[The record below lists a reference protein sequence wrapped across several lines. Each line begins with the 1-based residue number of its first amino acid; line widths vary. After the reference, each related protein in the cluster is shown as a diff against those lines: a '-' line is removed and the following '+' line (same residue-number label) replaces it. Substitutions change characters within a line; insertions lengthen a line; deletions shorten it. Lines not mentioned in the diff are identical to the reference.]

1 MVKKAPQLLNNL
13 NSTGI
18 TMKSDNSNEIHLV
31 EKRDTVEVHLPDGRV
46 LCGKRDTPVEKFLK
60 TLPEWNDSYIVGAVI
75 NHDLRELTYP
85 IHMDAVVTPVLMTS
99 ADGARIYRRSLT
111 FLLETAFEI
120 EFNQGKLAVD
130 HSVASGGF
138 FCQIVGREPLSNAE
152 LKRLNQRMLELID
165 ADLPF
170 AKHEV
175 PLQEA
180 IEFFGKKGEHEK
192 VRLLKYRQKPY
203 LVLYEL
209 ANHRDY
215 HHGYMVPST
224 GYLKWF
230 RLMPMGD
237 NFVLQYPHQASP
249 TVVDTISDSS
259 QLLSTFR
266 QYGNWL
272 NKLGV
277 ESVGALNDVINAGQI
292 DEIILVS
299 EALHEMNIADIA
311 STIVEQRDRIKI
323 ILISGPSSSGKT
335 TFSKRL
341 AVQLLAQGVSPYALE
356 LDNYFV
362 DRELTPLDEK
372 GEYDYE
378 SLSAVSTD
386 LLNRD
391 LQKLI
396 AGETVQ
402 LPRYN
407 FKTGKREPGEWA
419 TVGEDQVIILE
430 GIHGLNPGLIP
441 LIPTGQTFRIYASC
455 LTQLNLDRQ
464 NRISTTD
471 TRLIRR
477 IVRDAR
483 ERGYSA
489 QQTLQRWDSVRRGEK
504 KHIFPYQEYADEM
517 FNSALVF
524 ELSALKP
531 LVEPLLRQV
540 PYGTSE
546 YIEAKRLLTL
556 LDWFL
561 PIDPSSVPD
570 NSLLREFLGGSILQK
585 FTMWHDS
592 SNRTPTI
599 IN

>member
-1 MVKKAPQLLNNL
+1 
-13 NSTGI
+13 
-18 TMKSDNSNEIHLV
+18 MKSDNSNEIHLV
-31 EKRDTVEVHLPDGRV
+31 VKRDTVEVHLPDGRV

-60 TLPEWNDSYIVGAVI
+60 TLPEWKTSYIVGAVI

-120 EFNQGKLAVD
+120 EFIQGKLAVD

-175 PLQEA
+175 PLQDA

-230 RLMPMGD
+230 RLTPMGE
-237 NFVLQYPHQASP
+237 NFVLQYPHQANP

-277 ESVGALNDVINAGQI
+277 ESVGALNDVISAGQI

-362 DRELTPLDEK
+362 DRESTPLDEK

-378 SLSAVSTD
+378 SLGAVSTD

-419 TVGEDQVIILE
+419 TVGEDQIIILE

-517 FNSALVF
+517 FNSALAF

>member
-1 MVKKAPQLLNNL
+1 
-13 NSTGI
+13 
-18 TMKSDNSNEIHLV
+18 MKSDNSNEIHLV

-60 TLPEWNDSYIVGAVI
+60 TLPEWKDSYIVGAVI

-152 LKRLNQRMLELID
+152 LKRLNQRMVELVE

-170 AKHEV
+170 TKHEV
-175 PLQEA
+175 PLQDA
-180 IEFFGKKGEHEK
+180 MEFFEKKGEHEK

-209 ANHRDY
+209 TNHRDY

-230 RLMPMGD
+230 RLTPMGE

-249 TVVDTISDSS
+249 TVVDAIPDSS
-259 QLLSTFR
+259 QLISTFR

-272 NKLGV
+272 NRLGV
-277 ESVGALNDVINAGQI
+277 ESVGALNDVISAGQI

-362 DRELTPLDEK
+362 DRELTPLDEN
-372 GEYDYE
+372 GEYDFE
-378 SLSAVSTD
+378 SLAALSTD

-402 LPRYN
+402 LPKYN

-540 PYGTSE
+540 PYGTAE

-561 PIDPSSVPD
+561 PIDPSNVPD

-592 SNRTPTI
+592 SSRTPTI

>member
-1 MVKKAPQLLNNL
+1 
-13 NSTGI
+13 
-18 TMKSDNSNEIHLV
+18 MKSDNSNEIHLV